1 MSASPRNSIT
11 VMQET
16 LHDDHEATLTGLSE
30 HDFAGLSEPAPST
43 PARVS
48 LRRQAALLR
57 YAAPHR
63 RGLSLMLAA
72 MLVDVALNL
81 ARPWPLKLLI
91 DNVIGSHKIPHWL
104 TAVPGAGT
112 RHGLLVW
119 VVAAEVAIFL
129 AGTVATMVAD
139 FLSLELG
146 QKMTWSL
153 AGDLFRHLQRL
164 SLLFHARRAVGDL
177 IQRVT
182 SDCYSIDTLLTGA
195 VLPAVQAL
203 ITLIAVF
210 VVMWALQWQL
220 TLLAVGVVPLIV
232 LAVRHFGR
240 PMKERSREMR
250 DSEGSMSA
258 VVEQTLGAMPAVQAF
273 TRERHQETS
282 FRLHAEQTV
291 RAYVRVTVAGMWFQ
305 LFTGLA
311 TTLGT
316 AAVIFVGGT
325 LALEGKLTAGTI
337 VVFVSYL
344 ASLYDP
350 IDALSQTAQTV
361 QNAAAETDRVM
372 EVIEIEPA
380 VRDRPGASERTLAGP
395 LRYEHVSF
403 GYESGRTVLHDVSLS
418 ADPGEVLAIVG
429 PTGAGK
435 TTLVSLLVRFFDPWQ
450 GRITIGSSDIRD
462 FTLHSLR
469 SQIALVL
476 QEPFLFPT
484 SVAENIALGRPDAS
498 RELIVKAAQA
508 ANADRFIEQ
517 LPDGYD
523 TLVGERGAT
532 LSGGEKQRLSIARAF
547 LKDAPLLILDE
558 PTSALDAL
566 TEGLL
571 LDALERLMAGRIT
584 LVIAHRLS
592 TIRGADEIVVL
603 DGGRVVE
610 RGSHAELMRCA
621 GLYSALYRQQMQM
634 AEHDPDAL
642 AAAPGH
648 E

>member
-1 MSASPRNSIT
+1 MSETLRDDRARRAPSEAKLTSGSPRA
-11 VMQET
+11 
-16 LHDDHEATLTGLSE
+16 LGA
-30 HDFAGLSEPAPST
+30 T
-43 PARVS
+43 PAETAVAGGS
-48 LRRQAALLR
+48 LGRQLRLLR
-57 YAAPHR
+57 YARPHW
-63 RGLSLMLAA
+63 RGLSLMLSA
-72 MLVDVALNL
+72 MLIDVGLNL

-91 DNVIGSHKIPHWL
+91 DNVIGSHRIPHWL
-104 TAVPGAGT
+104 AQIPGADS

-119 VVAAEVAIFL
+119 VVIAEVAIFL
-129 AGTVATMVAD
+129 AGTLSTMAAD
-139 FLSLELG
+139 FFSLKLG
-146 QKMTWSL
+146 QQMTWSL

-164 SLLFHARRAVGDL
+164 SLLFHTKRAVGDL

-195 VLPAVQAL
+195 VLPAIQAL
-203 ITLIAVF
+203 ITLVAVF
-210 VVMWALQWQL
+210 VVMWALEWRL
-220 TLLAVGVVPLIV
+220 TLLAIAVVPLIF

-250 DSEGSMSA
+250 DSEGRMSS
-258 VVEQTLGAMPAVQAF
+258 VVEQTLGAIPAVQAF
-273 TRERHQETS
+273 TRERDQERR
-282 FRLHAEQTV
+282 FRHHAEQTV
-291 RAYVRVTVAGMWFQ
+291 RAYVRSMYAGMWFQ

-311 TTLGT
+311 TVLGT

-325 LALEGKLTAGTI
+325 LALEGTITAGTI

-350 IDALSQTAQTV
+350 IDSLSHTAQTV
-361 QNAAAETDRVM
+361 QEAAAETDRVM
-372 EVIEIEPA
+372 EIIEIEPA
-380 VRDRPGASERTLAGP
+380 VSDRAGARERPLAGP
-395 LRYEHVSF
+395 IRYEDVSF
-403 GYESGRTVLHDVSLS
+403 GYEPGRPVLHEVTLT

-450 GRITIGSSDIRD
+450 GRITIGGTDIRD

-476 QEPFLFPT
+476 QDPFLFPT
-484 SVAENIALGRPDAS
+484 TIAENIALGRPDAPQ
-498 RELIVKAAQA
+498 EQILAAARA
-508 ANADRFIEQ
+508 ANAHQFIER

-547 LKDAPLLILDE
+547 LKDAALLILDE
-558 PTSALDAL
+558 PTSALDAR

-571 LDALERLMAGRIT
+571 LDALERLMEGRIT

-592 TIRGADEIVVL
+592 TIRGADEIAVL
-603 DGGRVVE
+603 DAGRVVE
-610 RGSHAELMRCA
+610 RGSHADLMRTP
-621 GLYSALYRQQMQM
+621 GLYSALYRQQMQV
-634 AEHDPDAL
+634 AAHDLPAVGVVSD
-642 AAAPGH
+642 H